1 LMDLESHGP
10 RSITGK
16 GGSDATIGREESARE
31 TIDEDEENQV
41 VVLDRGEVAKFIKG
55 YCQT

>member
-1 LMDLESHGP
+1 MDLESHGP

-16 GGSDATIGREESARE
+16 EGSDATLGRDEGARE

-41 VVLDRGEVAKFIKG
+41 VMLGKDEVAKFIKS

>member
-1 LMDLESHGP
+1 MDLESHGP

-16 GGSDATIGREESARE
+16 GGSDATIGREESATE

-41 VVLDRGEVAKFIKG
+41 VLLDRGEVGKFIKG

>member
-1 LMDLESHGP
+1 MDLESHDP
-10 RSITGK
+10 RSINGK
-16 GGSDATIGREESARE
+16 EGSDATIGREEGARE

-41 VVLDRGEVAKFIKG
+41 MVMGRDEVAKFIKS